1 MAFGIQAGLS
11 LYAELLPNIR
21 QIMLHVSLADSLFSS
36 ESSGIPGIPV
46 DPLDNK
52 FSLTLQPSRRSVCLS
67 GPWGE
72 RTFDLPAR
80 VSVSAY
86 TTLATR
92 PIRIYWGVV
101 KHNEHNELT
110 YRLQVDETSPSVGP
124 RLPDGGASF
133 VNNGLQVPWTSKDM
147 NSESRIRCRQCK
159 NILFNPSEKGGIIWK
174 DLPSSDWAEMMDLWH
189 CHKPD
194 AHEDGHGDATNY
206 TGPHVNDENE
216 TIKGYGAANQIVCAP
231 GTVLIDILS
240 FVMAEDDC
248 QGLEKSETKL
258 NVDFCWRTF
267 PHDLVSDTTAQYQYS
282 TINLFRNI
290 TSGDFAPLITLLEIL
305 QKPSL
310 SSSSAYDTYNGDQQS
325 ASKTHPVVSLSCS
338 WCGAIVGEEDTSFP
352 SLRLYKTNVSVL
364 QKPKDEISSDDDL
377 WESYPVDM
385 IVGTQLL
392 ELVERIGARRFAVH
406 STDYKLPD
414 SQGSRSGL
422 LANYDQLTHAIAQ
435 NKLWLFNPDLRYSSL
450 SSGSGADGD
459 VSTTTAQ
466 RAVKVF
472 YKEVADIQSM
482 LDPAQGTPS
491 PTAVEEVSLPANV
504 YDVMK
509 QALERSSE
517 TLPMSGRQFGEW
529 SVGLVSRFEEAG
541 LTART

>member
-159 NILFNPSEKGGIIWK
+159 NILFNPSETGGIIWK

-240 FVMAEDDC
+240 FMMAEDDC
-248 QGLEKSETKL
+248 QGLEKS
-258 NVDFCWRTF
+258 
-267 PHDLVSDTTAQYQYS
+267 
-282 TINLFRNI
+282 
-290 TSGDFAPLITLLEIL
+290 
-305 QKPSL
+305 KPSL

-352 SLRLYKTNVSVL
+352 GLRLYKTNVSVL

-422 LANYDQLTHAIAQ
+422 LVLRIDQANYDQLTHAIAQ